1 MRETV
6 AHQALVRMGTLGLVR
21 GPHQILADTFTLF
34 QSGED
39 IKLTIGLSPP
49 SFERQQWA
57 CTYCFMLLLYY

>member
-34 QSGED
+34 QSAEAGYYYH
-39 IKLTIGLSPP
+39 ISLSPP
-49 SFERQQWA
+49 SFKSHRGS
-57 CTYCFMLLLYY
+57 